1 MINETNKHSW
11 CVNADH
17 AMSAN
22 NNGTTKICC
31 MIRNRE
37 VMALGEN
44 TIQENFQKIEF
55 VKIREDLQNG
65 IRNKNCVWCWQEED
79 SGRKSKR
86 LRDNEKYIGHIEAG
100 GAPFEGLAK
109 FELNLGNTCNLK
121 CRTCAPHSSS
131 QWMKEYFDVYETATY
146 NNNYKQYSLEMKK
159 YHQTY
164 DDESPFW
171 EDLVANLGTVKQF
184 DFYGGEPFM
193 SKKMWS
199 VLEMAVEK
207 GYAKD
212 IELHYATNGTQ
223 WPKDKVE
230 IFKHFRHLNLNFSI
244 DGVGE
249 QFEYMRYPAV
259 WSEAQE
265 NMEYAREFKKTHH
278 NMQLSWCSTISTMN
292 IYNLPDLLD
301 EFYKTYANDFGIY
314 INLVHGPVH
323 YNISKFPID
332 IREKVIERLEQI
344 PKEYTHIWSDYLPGI
359 INFIKS
365 GVYEEDVWKKFMS
378 TTIIHDVYRK
388 QDFRKTFPAFAK
400 IIGAQDE

>member
-1 MINETNKHSW
+1 
-11 CVNADH
+11 
-17 AMSAN
+17 
-22 NNGTTKICC
+22 
-31 MIRNRE
+31 
-37 VMALGEN
+37 
-44 TIQENFQKIEF
+44 
-55 VKIREDLQNG
+55 
-65 IRNKNCVWCWQEED
+65 
-79 SGRKSKR
+79 
-86 LRDNEKYIGHIEAG
+86 
-100 GAPFEGLAK
+100 
-109 FELNLGNTCNLK
+109 
-121 CRTCAPHSSS
+121 
-131 QWMKEYFDVYETATY
+131 VYETATY
-146 NNNYKQYSLEMKK
+146 GNNYKQYALEMKK

-171 EDLVANLGTVKQF
+171 DDLVANLGTVKQF

-249 QFEYMRYPAV
+249 QFEFMRYPAV

-278 NMQLSWCSTISTMN
+278 DMQLSWCSTMSTMN
-292 IYNLPDLLD
+292 IYNLPELLD

-314 INLVHGPVH
+314 INLVHGPIH
-323 YNISKFPID
+323 YNISKFPLD

-344 PKEYTHIWSDYLPGI
+344 PKEYENIWWHYLPGI

-365 GVYEEDVWKKFMS
+365 GEYEENVWNKFIA
-378 TTIIHDVYRK
+378 TTIIHDNYRN
-388 QDFRKTFPAFAK
+388 QDFKKTFPAFAK
-400 IIGAQDE
+400 IIGAQNE

>member
-1 MINETNKHSW
+1 
-11 CVNADH
+11 
-17 AMSAN
+17 
-22 NNGTTKICC
+22 
-31 MIRNRE
+31 
-37 VMALGEN
+37 
-44 TIQENFQKIEF
+44 
-55 VKIREDLQNG
+55 
-65 IRNKNCVWCWQEED
+65 
-79 SGRKSKR
+79 
-86 LRDNEKYIGHIEAG
+86 
-100 GAPFEGLAK
+100 
-109 FELNLGNTCNLK
+109 
-121 CRTCAPHSSS
+121 
-131 QWMKEYFDVYETATY
+131 MKEYFEVYETATY
-146 NNNYKQYSLEMKK
+146 GNNYKQYALEMKK

-171 EDLVANLGTVKQF
+171 DDLVANLGTVKQF

-249 QFEYMRYPAV
+249 QFEFMRYPAV

-278 NMQLSWCSTISTMN
+278 DMQLSWCSTMSTMN
-292 IYNLPDLLD
+292 IYNLPELLD

-314 INLVHGPVH
+314 INLVHGPIH
-323 YNISKFPID
+323 YNISKFPLD

-344 PKEYTHIWSDYLPGI
+344 PKEYENIWWHYLPGI

-365 GVYEEDVWKKFMS
+365 GEYEENVWNKFIA
-378 TTIIHDVYRK
+378 TTIIHDNYRN
-388 QDFRKTFPAFAK
+388 QDFKKTFPAFAK
-400 IIGAQDE
+400 IIGAQNE